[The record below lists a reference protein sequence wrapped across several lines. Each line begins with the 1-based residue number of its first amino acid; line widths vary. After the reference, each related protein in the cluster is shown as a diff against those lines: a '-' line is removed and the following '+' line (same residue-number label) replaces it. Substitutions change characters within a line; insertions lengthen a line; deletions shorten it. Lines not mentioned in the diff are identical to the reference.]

1 LDLDQLMSMNVSIY
15 ILFHL
20 IWWCKMRLYIP
31 FSYADRPHFLLTL
44 PFIQQSNCYLEL
56 IFYLFIKGL
65 LFEFRTYD
73 FRHGGEHCL
82 STKTK
87 IDSESCNFFFIFVHF
102 FILHTTLQLGV
113 PNAKW
118 DYTVGRLRC
127 KNSTNYMLVM
137 SILRLKL

>member
-1 LDLDQLMSMNVSIY
+1 MTFDMEESIVFPLKQKL
-15 ILFHL
+15 IL
-20 IWWCKMRLYIP
+20 RVATS
-31 FSYADRPHFLLTL
+31 FSFLS
-44 PFIQQSNCYLEL
+44 I
-56 IFYLFIKGL
+56 
-65 LFEFRTYD
+65 
-73 FRHGGEHCL
+73 
-82 STKTK
+82 
-87 IDSESCNFFFIFVHF
+87 F